1 MAKDLQICNSK
12 QFQGTMN
19 CHGCTQ
25 NRATNSRF
33 KKMICPCLQRHGV
46 LCFETPARQ
55 SQLPALQAVYSQFR
69 MLVFLTRLGLQLCG
83 LPNCRCVRLVAGL
96 PDVGFKSGLDLDD
109 TIFVNSKAFL
119 LIGLNDFLLVIFYPS
134 YSSKFD
140 FYLSTSNVSTSLS
153 RRKRCLVDCCVK
165 LDPASTPVSLPC
177 RVLCTQRYQ
186 VGRRLQSQNLAI

>member
-1 MAKDLQICNSK
+1 
-12 QFQGTMN
+12 MN

-33 KKMICPCLQRHGV
+33 KKTICPCLQRH
-46 LCFETPARQ
+46 
-55 SQLPALQAVYSQFR
+55 LQAVQSISNWFFL
-69 MLVFLTRLGLQLCG
+69 LVFLTRLGLHLCG

-96 PDVGFKSGLDLDD
+96 PNVGFKSGLDLDD
-109 TIFVNSKAFL
+109 TIFVNSKAFF

-186 VGRRLQSQNLAI
+186 VGRRLQSQNLAIWWNLELNQIL